1 MTPLNALAFVVL
13 ALSLCS
19 PSSPRDGRCACVE
32 RYPPPTPAQLRSGVQ
47 EAVNSAVAVFV
58 GEVVT
63 RESLVVVLKV
73 DRVWKGAIGKTVR
86 MQVVAP
92 RPDGLIEYDT
102 CDYDF
107 APDKKHLVFA
117 EATPD
122 GGLKAR
128 KCRTTAPMPRSAQT
142 IRILDDLVKSWRPK

>member
-92 RPDGLIEYDT
+92 RPDGLIEGIQYPTGISMPGRNHDCSETDASMYSRPSET
-102 CDYDF
+102 CGH
-107 APDKKHLVFA
+107 P
-117 EATPD
+117 
-122 GGLKAR
+122 
-128 KCRTTAPMPRSAQT
+128 
-142 IRILDDLVKSWRPK
+142 